1 MERVFTLSTL
11 FDFVRGH
18 AHLLLA
24 LAFVP
29 LALIGQLRTRRLN
42 LAALLL
48 SPVVFAV
55 LAGLAARQGFAA
67 GLSVGAPLLL
77 LAASTALGVAQGAVA
92 RVHYDPERRDY
103 IQRGGGAPVVFWLA
117 ALALQQLAVP
127 WLTRGLPAAGVGP
140 AQGLSVDVVLL
151 GLLLGRVSALWY
163 RHRDLGRAAVA
174 QVWSDAGVPPP
185 RQRSGGG

>member
-1 MERVFTLSTL
+1 MALSAL
-11 FDFVRGH
+11 LDAVRGH
-18 AHLLLA
+18 VHLLLA

-48 SPVVFAV
+48 SPVVYAV

-67 GLSVGAPLLL
+67 GLPVVAPLLL
-77 LAASTALGVAQGAVA
+77 LVASAALGVAQGVWA
-92 RVHYDPERRDY
+92 RVHYDADRRDY
-103 IQRGGGAPVVFWLA
+103 IQRGGIAPLIFWAA

-127 WLTRGLPAAGVGP
+127 WLVRGLPAAGVGP

-151 GLLLGRVSALWY
+151 GLLVGRVSALWY
-163 RHRDLGRAAVA
+163 RYRDLGRAAVA

-185 RQRSGGG
+185 RQRNGGA